1 MNPLFLSPQ
10 IIELLALQ
18 PDNKPDNIDL
28 VFNDQRYAQKRKIGN
43 KIVMLGKIYQPECC
57 SH

>member
-18 PDNKPDNIDL
+18 PDNKPDNINL
-28 VFNDQRYAQKRKIGN
+28 VFNDQRYAEKRKIGN
-43 KIVMLGKIYQPECC
+43 KIVMLGKI
-57 SH
+57 